1 MTDENHVR
9 SCIICGNPVAHERWA
24 LGYKTC
30 MPCGDIAAKDI
41 KRCVVPMNKVAYMMV
56 TDPEILKQLNP
67 KRTT

>member
-1 MTDENHVR
+1 MAENKHTR
-9 SCIICGNPVAHERWA
+9 DCIICGSPVAHERWA

-30 MPCGDIAAKDI
+30 LPCGEIAAKEV